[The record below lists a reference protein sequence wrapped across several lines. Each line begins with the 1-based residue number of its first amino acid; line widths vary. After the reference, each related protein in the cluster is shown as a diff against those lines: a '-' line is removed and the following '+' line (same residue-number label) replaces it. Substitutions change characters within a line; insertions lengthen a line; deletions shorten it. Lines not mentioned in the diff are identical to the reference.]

1 MAARP
6 TEGTAAPTTVIRH
19 AAWIVAW
26 DATAERHVYL
36 RDGDVAFRDGA
47 ILAVGGR
54 HDGPADI
61 EIDGRRRMVMPGLVN
76 IHTHPTSE
84 PLRKGLTDETRSPGF
99 WHSSLYEFLPV
110 FTNDRDGM
118 RAAMQVAMAE
128 LLMSGVTTVV
138 DLSMPFEGWLDALAE
153 SGIRAVAAPMFRD
166 ARWFTS
172 DGHALQYAW
181 DDGAGREAFA
191 EAKRLLDRAAQHPSG
206 RLSGM
211 VCPAQVDTCAAD
223 TLAEAYDHAEAR
235 NLPFQIHAAQSVTEF
250 HEMIRRHGRTPIR
263 WLKDV
268 GALGRHSIIG
278 HGIFLD
284 HHPWL
289 HWSTR
294 DDLGL
299 LAEAGATVAHCPT
312 VFQRRGITL
321 HTFGAY
327 RRAGINMGIGT
338 DTYPHNFLEEMRSA
352 ALFAR
357 TTAGTVDD
365 VATRDVF
372 EAATIG
378 GATALGRDDIGR
390 LAPGARADLALV
402 DLDHPAMRPVR
413 EPLRSLIYVA
423 AERAVRDVYVDGE
436 RVVADGRAVHIDL
449 AAASEALEAAQRR
462 SLEKIPALDWAGR
475 DADTLAP
482 MVLETVGDRQRGE
495 C

>member
-1 MAARP
+1 MA
-6 TEGTAAPTTVIRH
+6 TTVIRD

-26 DATAERHVYL
+26 DAAAGRHVYR
-36 RDGDVAFRDGA
+36 RDADVAFDESG

-54 HDGPADI
+54 FEGPAGT

-110 FTNDRDGM
+110 FVNDREGAM
-118 RAAMQVAMAE
+118 AATRVAMAE
-128 LLMSGVTTVV
+128 LLASGVTTVV
-138 DLSMPFEGWLDALAE
+138 DLSVPFEGWLDVLAE

-166 ARWFTS
+166 ARWFTT
-172 DGHALQYAW
+172 DGHALRYEW
-181 DDGAGREAFA
+181 DEGAGREAFA
-191 EAKRLLDRAAQHPSG
+191 ETKRLLDRAAQHPSG

-211 VCPAQVDTCAAD
+211 VCPAQVDTCSAE
-223 TLAEAYDHAEAR
+223 TIGEAYAHAESR
-235 NLPFQIHAAQSVTEF
+235 NLPFQIHAAQSITEF
-250 HEMIRRHGRTPIR
+250 HEMIRRHGRSPIR
-263 WLKDV
+263 WLKDI
-268 GALGRHSIIG
+268 GGLGSKSIIG

-321 HTFGAY
+321 RTFGDY

-365 VATRDVF
+365 LTTYDVF
-372 EAATIG
+372 EAATVG
-378 GATALGRDDIGR
+378 GARALGRDDIGR
-390 LAPGARADLALV
+390 LAPGAKADLVLV

-413 EPLRSLIYVA
+413 EPLRSLVYVA
-423 AERAVRDVYVDGE
+423 AERAVRDVYVDGA
-436 RVVADGRAVHIDL
+436 RVVADGRAVNIDL

-462 SLEKIPALDWAGR
+462 SLAKVPALDWAGR
-475 DADTLAP
+475 DADALAP
-482 MVLETVGDRQRGE
+482 MVLETAGPAG
-495 C
+495 